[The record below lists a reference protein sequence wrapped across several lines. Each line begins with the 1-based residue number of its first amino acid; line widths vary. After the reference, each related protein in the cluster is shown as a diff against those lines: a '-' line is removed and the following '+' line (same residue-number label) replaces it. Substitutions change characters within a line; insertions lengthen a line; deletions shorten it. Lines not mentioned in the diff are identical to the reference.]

1 MDFPLHYPALQFF
14 FVLNV
19 LIEMPAHTNS
29 FIVLCNGLKSDFMT
43 CACTS
48 PSDSELRNFRTS
60 DSASQLVRI
69 ARSGPTRTYRHW
81 HSALSAATSPPPSG
95 LLHSW
100 PQLGPAIQK
109 LSKHSSAVASL
120 SQALTSVPGAS
131 PRATLAL
138 KRSVLMYWSAMT
150 WQGQLIQRLTYVTNL
165 QVKQYTYSATITI
178 LASTLVV

>member
-1 MDFPLHYPALQFF
+1 MLHIATSNGFMDWQKYPKRRKSIRILQPETLDSIKWHTFPVMGGRTLDFPLHDPALQFF
-14 FVLNV
+14 FVPNV

-100 PQLGPAIQK
+100 PWLGPATQNARQLCPTGKNNLYIMQ
-109 LSKHSSAVASL
+109 LL
-120 SQALTSVPGAS
+120 LT
-131 PRATLAL
+131 
-138 KRSVLMYWSAMT
+138 
-150 WQGQLIQRLTYVTNL
+150 
-165 QVKQYTYSATITI
+165 
-178 LASTLVV
+178 